1 MPTIEDLYRDIKGL
15 KATLEDAVER
25 GIIGDGFDIAEI
37 NREQLNSGLDAN
49 GERLGSYTET
59 TKKIRQKRGLQT
71 EFIDLNFTGHSQKTI
86 TTEKNGSSYALTAN
100 PRWDEDRF
108 KDAIGISEDN
118 EQKVT
123 DIIIL
128 NIESELDRKFT

>member
-1 MPTIEDLYRDIKGL
+1 MATIEDLYRDIKDL
-15 KATLEDAVER
+15 KATVEDAVER
-25 GIIGDGFDIAEI
+25 GVIGDGYDIAEI

-49 GERLGSYTET
+49 GASLGSYAEM
-59 TKKIRQKRGLQT
+59 TKAIRQKRGLQT
-71 EFIDLNFTGHSQKTI
+71 GFIDLNFTGHSQKTI
-86 TTEKNGSSYALTAN
+86 TTEKNGNQYALTAN

-128 NIESELDRKFT
+128 NIESQLDRKFT